1 MTAALDP
8 RARRSVLFVPA
19 SNPRA
24 VEKARTLACDAV
36 ILDLEDSV
44 APEMKAAAR
53 DAALAAAAA
62 GFGDRE
68 VVIRCNGLDTPWGG
82 DDLAAAALAG
92 PHAVLAPKA
101 RSAADVAALERA
113 LSAAPERTRLWLM
126 IESAEAVLNLREIA
140 AASGRLVALV
150 LGPNDLSLE
159 MRLPSVPGRP
169 ALVPI
174 LSQLA
179 VAARAHGLA
188 ALDGVYSAF
197 EDDAG
202 FAAECRQA
210 ADFGFDGKTLIHPR
224 QIEPCNRAFSP
235 SADEVAWAEAVIAA
249 FAAPAAQGKGAI
261 RLQGRMVERLHLVQ
275 AERTLRLAGT

>member
-1 MTAALDP
+1 MTAAHDP
-8 RARRSVLFVPA
+8 RTRRSVLFVPA

-24 VEKARTLACDAV
+24 VEKAGGLACDAV

-44 APEMKAAAR
+44 APEMKLAAR
-53 DAALAAAAA
+53 DAALAAAAE

-68 VVIRCNGLDTPWGG
+68 VVVRCNGLDTPWGR
-82 DDLAAAALAG
+82 DDLAAAALVG
-92 PHAVLAPKA
+92 PDAVLAPKA
-101 RSAADVAALERA
+101 RSAADVAALEEA
-113 LSAAPERTRLWLM
+113 LSGAPERTRLWVM
-126 IESAEAVLNLREIA
+126 IESAEAVLNLKEIA
-140 AASGRLVALV
+140 AGSGRLGALV
-150 LGPNDLSLE
+150 LGPNDLSLN
-159 MRLPSVPGRP
+159 MRLPAVAGRP

-235 SADEVAWAEAVIAA
+235 SPDEVAWAEAVVAA
-249 FAAPAAQGKGAI
+249 FAAPDAQGKGAI
-261 RLQGRMVERLHLVQ
+261 RLQGRMVERLHLVE